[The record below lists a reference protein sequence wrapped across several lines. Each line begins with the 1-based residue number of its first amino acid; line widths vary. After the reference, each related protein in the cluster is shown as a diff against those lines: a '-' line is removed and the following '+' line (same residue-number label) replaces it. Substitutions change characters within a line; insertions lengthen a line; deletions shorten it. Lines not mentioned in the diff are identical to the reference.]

1 MLVAEIILEKKKI
14 FYLFKSFIIVFI
26 KRYNLTFF
34 NTL

>member
-1 MLVAEIILEKKKI
+1 MLVAEKILEKKI